1 MNDRAVA
8 AGEGGSELFAV
19 KQVCNSLTNSLELG
33 GAAVALEHDL
43 AVAVTGVV
51 AVVEIAG
58 LSQVEGSVDL
68 VAVGQL
74 GQEVNFA
81 RLESVHHGV
90 VFSLD
95 DNNRL
100 DGRLLALEV
109 ACVVGVDLESSGQS
123 AGVEAL
129 DHVRAGGDAVSV
141 HITGSVDLI
150 GNQLAAVEVCAVAVI
165 LNGQSSGSVHR
176 QVQRRQGSV
185 AERIVIVGVVSCDL
199 DGVGIGIQQA
209 DAGQLLG
216 LAVLV
221 LGAAENGVGGDG
233 RAGFLRGRGQL
244 DQSVG
249 DIVSSG
255 DGLAVV
261 VGQAFVD
268 LDGEGDGAVV
278 VLGLVDGG
286 SRGLVHDHLTELIEN
301 DGVIVV
307 DQVADGLVAGV
318 VGPPCVAEVAGD
330 LGGAAVDD
338 LVLTGLDGSRILNRG
353 GVFGGSG
360 VCGGVGVFA
369 GSYGLS
375 GLFGVV
381 CAAGEHGSNHDD
393 DEKQRE
399 ELLQILFHL
408 NPPVLIL

>member
-19 KQVCNSLTNSLELG
+19 KQVCNSLTDSSELR

-43 AVAVTGVV
+43 AVAVAGVV
-51 AVVEIAG
+51 AVVEFAG
-58 LSQVEGSVDL
+58 LSHVEGSVDL
-68 VAVGQL
+68 VTFGQL
-74 GQEVNFA
+74 GQEVDFA

-100 DGRLLALEV
+100 DGRLLALKV
-109 ACVVGVDLESSGQS
+109 AAVVGVDLKRSGQS

-129 DHVRAGGDAVSV
+129 DAVRAGGDAVSV

-150 GNQLAAVEVCAVAVI
+150 SDELAAVEVSAVAVV
-165 LNGQSSGSVHR
+165 LDGQVSGSVHR

-221 LGAAENGVGGDG
+221 LGTAENGVGGDG

-249 DIVSSG
+249 DVVSSG

-261 VGQAFVD
+261 VGQALVD
-268 LDGEGDGAVV
+268 LDGEGDGTVI
-278 VLGLVDGG
+278 VLDVLNGG
-286 SRGLVHDHLTELIEN
+286 SGGLVHDHLAELIEN

-307 DQVADGLVAGV
+307 DQVADNLVAGV
-318 VGPPCVAEVAGD
+318 VGPPGVAEVTGNF
-330 LGGAAVDD
+330 GGAAVDD
-338 LVLTGLDGSRILNRG
+338 LVLTGLGSSGLLRRG

-360 VCGGVGVFA
+360 VGGVA
-369 GSYGLS
+369 GRGGLS
-375 GLFGVV
+375 GRFRVV
-381 CAAGEHGSNHDD
+381 GAAGEHGSDHDD
-393 DEKQRE
+393 DEQQRE
-399 ELLQILFHL
+399 KLLQILFHL
-408 NPPVLIL
+408 NPPV

>member
-1 MNDRAVA
+1 M
-8 AGEGGSELFAV
+8 
-19 KQVCNSLTNSLELG
+19 
-33 GAAVALEHDL
+33 
-43 AVAVTGVV
+43 
-51 AVVEIAG
+51 AVVEVAG

-74 GQEVNFA
+74 GQEVDLA
-81 RLESVHHGV
+81 GLEGVHHGV

-95 DNNRL
+95 DNNGL

-109 ACVVGVDLESSGQS
+109 ACVVGVDLKRSGQS

-141 HITGSVDLI
+141 DITGSVDLI
-150 GNQLAAVEVCAVAVI
+150 SDELAAVEVSAVAVV
-165 LNGQSSGSVHR
+165 LDGQVSGSVHR
-176 QVQRRQGSV
+176 QIQRSEGSV
-185 AERIVIVGVVSCDL
+185 AERIVVVGVVSSDL
-199 DGVGIGIQQA
+199 DGVGVLVEQT
-209 DAGQLLG
+209 DTGQLLG
-216 LAVLV
+216 LASLI
-221 LGAAENGVGGDG
+221 LGAADDGVGSDS
-233 RAGFLRGRGQL
+233 RAGFLGGRGQL
-244 DQSVG
+244 DQSISDV
-249 DIVSSG
+249 VSSG

-301 DGVIVV
+301 NGVIVV
-307 DQVADGLVAGV
+307 DQIADELVAGV
-318 VGPPCVAEVAGD
+318 VGPPCVAEVTGD
-330 LGGAAVDD
+330 FGGAAVDD
-338 LVLTGLDGSRILNRG
+338 LVLTGLDGSRILSRG
-353 GVFGGSG
+353 GVFGGG
-360 VCGGVGVFA
+360 GFCGSVGVA
-369 GSYGLS
+369 GSGLS

-381 CAAGEHGSNHDD
+381 CTAGEHGSNHDD

-408 NPPVLIL
+408 DPPILVYNLLWLLHRKLSLVLISVRRARPSDRATNTMRYL

>member
-1 MNDRAVA
+1 MDNGAVA

-19 KQVCNSLTNSLELG
+19 KQVCNSLTDSGELG

-51 AVVEIAG
+51 AVVEVAG

-74 GQEVNFA
+74 GQEVDLA
-81 RLESVHHGV
+81 RLEGVHHGV
-90 VFSLD
+90 VFRLD
-95 DNNRL
+95 DNNGL
-100 DGRLLALEV
+100 DGRLLALKV
-109 ACVVGVDLESSGQS
+109 AGVVGVDLKSSGQS
-123 AGVEAL
+123 AGVEVL

-150 GNQLAAVEVCAVAVI
+150 GNQLAAVEVCAVAVV
-165 LNGQSSGSVHR
+165 LDGQVSGSVHG
-176 QVQRRQGSV
+176 QVQRCERSI

-209 DAGQLLG
+209 DAGQFLG
-216 LAVLV
+216 FAVLV
-221 LGAAENGVGGDG
+221 LGATNNGVSGDG
-233 RAGFLRGRGQL
+233 RTGFLGGRGQL
-244 DQSVG
+244 DQSISDV
-249 DIVSSG
+249 VSSG

-278 VLGLVDGG
+278 VLGLVDGSSSG
-286 SRGLVHDHLTELIEN
+286 GVHDHLTELIEN

-318 VGPPCVAEVAGD
+318 VGPPGVAEVTGD

-338 LVLTGLDGSRILNRG
+338 LVLTGLNGSRIFSRG
-353 GVFGGSG
+353 GVFGGSVG
-360 VCGGVGVFA
+360 VFSGGVGVA
-369 GSYGLS
+369 GSGLS

>member
-19 KQVCNSLTNSLELG
+19 KQVCNSLTDSSELR

-51 AVVEIAG
+51 AVVEFAG
-58 LSQVEGSVDL
+58 FSHVECSVDL
-68 VAVGQL
+68 VTFGQL

-95 DNNRL
+95 DDNGL

-109 ACVVGVDLESSGQS
+109 ACVVGVDLKRSGQS

-129 DHVRAGGDAVSV
+129 DHVRAGRNAVSV
-141 HITGSVDLI
+141 HIAGSVDLI
-150 GNQLAAVEVCAVAVI
+150 GNQLAAVEVCAVAVV
-165 LNGQSSGSVHR
+165 LDGQVSGSVHR

-209 DAGQLLG
+209 DTGQLLG

-221 LGAAENGVGGDG
+221 LGTAENGVGGDG

-244 DQSVG
+244 DQSVS
-249 DIVSSG
+249 DVVSSG

-268 LDGEGDGAVV
+268 LDSPGDGAVV
-278 VLGLVDGG
+278 VRGLLDGG
-286 SRGLVHDHLTELIEN
+286 SGGLVHDHLAELIEN

-307 DQVADGLVAGV
+307 DQVADDLVAGV
-318 VGPPCVAEVAGD
+318 VGPPGVAEVTGNF
-330 LGGAAVDD
+330 GGAAVDD
-338 LVLTGLDGSRILNRG
+338 LVLTGLGSSGLLRRG

-360 VCGGVGVFA
+360 VGGVA
-369 GSYGLS
+369 GRGGLS
-375 GLFGVV
+375 GRFRVV
-381 CAAGEHGSNHDD
+381 GTAGEHGSDHDD
-393 DEKQRE
+393 DEQQRE
-399 ELLQILFHL
+399 KLLQILFHL
-408 NPPVLIL
+408 NPPV